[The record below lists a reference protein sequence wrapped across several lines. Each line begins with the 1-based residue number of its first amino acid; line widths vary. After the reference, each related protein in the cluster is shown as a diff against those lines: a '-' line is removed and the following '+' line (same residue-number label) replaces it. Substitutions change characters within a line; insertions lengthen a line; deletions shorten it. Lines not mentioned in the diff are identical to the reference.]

1 MKKWIKKEFKKL
13 HDKLNAYEE
22 HQIAIL
28 DLASTIYALNKAEIL
43 ALQKLVEEVIPNV
56 EITEEEKAHIYACPS
71 SKVDEYHEE
80 DELLHEIETR
90 KRPVRLSENEKKALV
105 KDSNK
110 LSKPELCERY
120 NVSER
125 TVRRT
130 LGGKG

>member
-1 MKKWIKKEFKKL
+1 MKKTIKKQFKKL

-22 HQIAIL
+22 HQYAIL
-28 DLASTIYALNKAEIL
+28 DLVSTLYTYNKAEIL
-43 ALQKLVEEVIPNV
+43 ALQKLVEELIPDV

-71 SKVDEYHEE
+71 SKIDEHHEE

-105 KDSNK
+105 KDSKK
-110 LSKPELCERY
+110 LTRPELCERY

-125 TVRRT
+125 TVRRA

>member
-13 HDKLNAYEE
+13 HDRLNAYEE

-28 DLASTIYALNKAEIL
+28 DLVSTLYTYNKAEIL
-43 ALQKLVEEVIPNV
+43 ALQKLVEELIPDA
-56 EITEEEKAHIYACPS
+56 EITEEEKVHIYACPS
-71 SKVDEYHEE
+71 SKIDEHYEE

-105 KDSNK
+105 RDSKK
-110 LSKPELCERY
+110 LTIPELCERY

-125 TVRRT
+125 TVRRA